1 MLAVGTRLRSNETLK
16 YELAAAPAL
25 RIDAAAA
32 QQGRCYAD
40 DGFVCGDAALALA
53 GLADRLEAAATGP
66 TRNCWP
72 TCARRTTRRCTRCAT
87 AWAPTRAQQLQQA
100 AGRNFNWVRDVTVS
114 NSTWGNRELRF
125 FEPNAGV
132 HATGGGIGQ
141 GLPMAIGA
149 AIGAPP
155 RLGPQDAG
163 PGRRR
168 RLHPEPGRA
177 RHAGAGTVRHLIV
190 LMNDKRY
197 GVIKNIQDAQY
208 GGRRATW
215 SCTRPT
221 TRSCAP
227 RWRCRIARER
237 PGGAAGQLDAALK
250 AKGPFMLEIDM
261 LSIGS
266 FKTFAGPPVN
276 KLNQIPALDPT
287 VASSAA

>member
-1 MLAVGTRLRSNETLK
+1 VH
-16 YELAAAPAL
+16 AL
-25 RIDAAAA
+25 H
-32 QQGRCYAD
+32 
-40 DGFVCGDAALALA
+40 DGLGPYSALV
-53 GLADRLEAAATGP
+53 
-66 TRNCWP
+66 
-72 TCARRTTRRCTRCAT
+72 
-87 AWAPTRAQQLQQA
+87 QQLQQA
-100 AGRNFNWVRDVTVS
+100 VGRNFNWVRDVTVS

-149 AIGAPP
+149 AMGAPP

-177 RHAGAGTVRHLIV
+177 RHAGAGAVRHLIV
-190 LMNDKRY
+190 LMNDKGY

-208 GGRRATW
+208 GGRRPTW

-227 RWRCRIARER
+227 RWRCRMARPTWR
-237 PGGAAGQLDAALK
+237 RCRAAEALK
-250 AKGPFMLEIDM
+250 AKGPFLLEIDM

-266 FKTFAGPPVN
+266 FKTTFAGPPVN
-276 KLNQIPALDPT
+276 KLNQIPALDHGGVERGLRTWPCELP
-287 VASSAA
+287 